1 MTISGNFLVLCTI
14 SFNNTTL
21 TFAGKNYIKEVM
33 LLQGHSQVLCYLN
46 KAFAGYIQ
54 KQLWEDRLLDMQI
67 KLKFWKK

>member
-21 TFAGKNYIKEVM
+21 YFAGKNYIKTV
-33 LLQGHSQVLCYLN
+33 LQGHSQVLCYLN
-46 KAFAGYIQ
+46 KAFAGYVQ
-54 KQLWEDRLLDMQI
+54 KQLWEDRSLDMQI